1 MKQVNG
7 IRLTVAHEAAY
18 DTVFKLS
25 RKTGFCWASNSSIA
39 GMLGLSKSY
48 VSHLLTDLER
58 AGWMFRKITLDD
70 QTHEF
75 QYRQLVPLDKLCTP
89 EEALEKVRL
98 MELDHTAK
106 GERIRLVANGKKI
119 GIAPLRI
126 MGAIHA
132 FGAKRVDE
140 ALSIVRG
147 SHVVNNPVKL
157 FFAALHK
164 GFIPGKRAEKLVG
177 KAYITKSVHYKLA
190 PLDPVEVQKDDR
202 PVDPAI
208 AAMIAK
214 MKQTAARCRQQ

>member
-58 AGWMFRKITLDD
+58 AGWMFRKITLDE

-89 EEALEKVRL
+89 EEAVEKVRL
-98 MELDHTAK
+98 MELDHTSK
-106 GERIRLVANGKKI
+106 GERARLVANGKKL
-119 GIAPLRI
+119 GISPLRI

-140 ALSIVRG
+140 AMSIVRQ

-157 FFAALHK
+157 LFAALHK
-164 GFIPGKRAEKLVG
+164 GFIPGKRAERLIG
-177 KAYITKSVHYKLA
+177 TAYITKSVHYRLA
-190 PLDPVEVQKDDR
+190 PLDPVQTQKEG
-202 PVDPAI
+202 PADPSI
-208 AAMIAK
+208 AAMVAK
-214 MKQTAARCRQQ
+214 MKQTAARCCQQ